1 MGKILSSLPNT
12 IIAGV
17 VLTIIMVVV
26 APMIAG
32 GSHETT
38 SAETSVDE

>member
-32 GSHETT
+32 ERDALTEVKKLIGE
-38 SAETSVDE
+38 